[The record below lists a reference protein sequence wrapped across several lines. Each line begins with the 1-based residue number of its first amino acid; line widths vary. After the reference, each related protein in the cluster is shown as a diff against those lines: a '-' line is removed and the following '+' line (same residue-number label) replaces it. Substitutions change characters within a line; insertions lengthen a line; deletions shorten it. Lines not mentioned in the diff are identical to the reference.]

1 MRRRIIL
8 LIISVCLLI
17 IALQL
22 GGEEYKPLYK
32 LGSQNIEKISI
43 SMPEAGNI
51 TITGEEDIA
60 ALADELSDISVRYTG
75 SPDACPLAEITV
87 TLWRERDM
95 LINIYTEALS
105 IDGRLYHMEPEESA
119 VIAEKIKAL
128 F

>member
-17 IALQL
+17 LALQL
-22 GGEEYKPLYK
+22 GDSNYKPLYK
-32 LGSQNIEKISI
+32 LSVQDVEKISI

-75 SPDACPLAEITV
+75 SKGTSALAELIV
-87 TLWRERDM
+87 TLPGESEI
-95 LINIYTEALS
+95 LIGIYSEALS